1 MIISVNSYL
10 QLTKPSIML
19 LVLAGGLTGV
29 IMEGSLV
36 GEPLKLSLFL
46 LGLFLT
52 GGCANALNQY
62 FEREI
67 DARMTRTCGRRPLP
81 LKKLDPLAALVFS
94 IAIGLAGI
102 LILALI
108 FNLLTAFLATATILF
123 YGLVYTLWL
132 KPNTSLNIVIGGVAG
147 AMAPVGAWTAA
158 TGQMALTPWLVFLI
172 IFFWT
177 PPHFWSLAIRF
188 RDDYR
193 TARLPMLPL
202 VKGRE
207 STLNQIYY
215 YTLAL
220 FGISLLPLTVNF
232 GWFYLT
238 AASVLG
244 LIFIRKTYI
253 ARKSR
258 DIVKIWSVFKYSIV
272 YLFAI
277 FAALIIN
284 EIL

>member
-1 MIISVNSYL
+1 MNIPLTSYI

-19 LVLAGGLTGV
+19 LVLTGGLTGV
-29 IMEGSLV
+29 IMEGSLLY
-36 GEPLKLSLFL
+36 EPLKLALFL
-46 LGLFLT
+46 SGLFLT

-62 FEREI
+62 FERDI
-67 DARMTRTCGRRPLP
+67 DTRMSRTCGRRPLP
-81 LKKLDPLAALVFS
+81 LQKLTPLTALVFS
-94 IAIGLAGI
+94 ISIGLIGT
-102 LILALI
+102 LILGLV
-108 FNLLTAFLATATILF
+108 FNWLTAFLAVATILF

-158 TGQMALTPWLVFLI
+158 TGEMALTPWLVFLI

-177 PPHFWSLAIRF
+177 PPHFWSLAIRYN
-188 RDDYR
+188 DDYR
-193 TARLPMLPL
+193 AARLPMLPL

-207 STLNQIYY
+207 VALAQIHY

-220 FGISLLPLTVNF
+220 FGVSLLPLTVDF
-232 GWFYLT
+232 GWFYL
-238 AASVLG
+238 AAAAVLG
-244 LIFIRKTYI
+244 LIFIRKTYA
-253 ARKSR
+253 ARKTR
-258 DIVKIWSVFKYSIV
+258 DIKKIWGVFKFSIL

-284 EIL
+284 GII